1 MTQTQT
7 THTRGPVK
15 IQDAGP
21 FSGNIIRF
29 EIVAGDDF
37 KLCEIEDSAV
47 QTEQDIGNH
56 ARKRAIRRD
65 EANARLLTAAFNSY
79 DKHFG
84 PRAVEAAEADLLG
97 EALELLRAIDEFWSE
112 AATSQKSG
120 ACISP
125 SALLTD
131 SDQPIAS
138 EVAAL
143 LSKLTP

>member
-7 THTRGPVK
+7 THTRGPV
-15 IQDAGP
+15 
-21 FSGNIIRF
+21 
-29 EIVAGDDF
+29 
-37 KLCEIEDSAV
+37 EIETV
-47 QTEQDIGNH
+47 KTQIGH
-56 ARKRAIRRD
+56 AHKISGCNACLYVDNRD
-65 EANARLLTAAFNSY
+65 KNSIDQKTVTALQNARLLTAAYNSY